1 MNKFSIAAGGKCSV
15 QGYFARYNSIMNI
28 LRFTFK
34 FSLLVVFLLPAIPSY
49 ALDLPALIREVETQ
63 YQGESSHALVVM
75 EIQTAHWKRSLKLES
90 WSQGR
95 DMFLARIQSPVKEK
109 GVATLKV
116 DKEVW
121 NYLPKVDRVMKIP
134 PSMMGGAWMGSHLTN
149 DDLVKANRIDQ
160 DYTFNLLEEDDQGWL
175 IEALPKPDAPV
186 VWGKL
191 VYRVNRTPLLPV
203 RISYFDEEMIEVR
216 QLHFDRVQQIGERW
230 IPMRMR
236 IKPLEKDEQTLL
248 EYLEI
253 EFDQTLSP
261 NLFSVRSLKRR

>member
-1 MNKFSIAAGGKCSV
+1 MTIQKIPLILLLSVVLIA
-15 QGYFARYNSIMNI
+15 
-28 LRFTFK
+28 
-34 FSLLVVFLLPAIPSY
+34 PAVPSY

-63 YQGESSHALVVM
+63 YQGNSSHAQVIM
-75 EIQTAHWKRSLKLES
+75 EIQTVFWTRSLKLES

-95 DMFLARIQSPVKEK
+95 DRFLARIEAPIKEK

-116 DKEVW
+116 DNEVW

-160 DYTFNLLEEDDQGWL
+160 DYTFKLLKEDERGWL

-191 VYRVNRTPLLPV
+191 IYRVNRTPLVPV
-203 RISYFDEEMIEVR
+203 TISYFDEEMIEVR
-216 QLHFDRVQQIGERW
+216 QIHFDHVEKIGKRW
-230 IPMRMR
+230 IPMRML
-236 IKPLEKDEQTLL
+236 IKPLEKEEQTLL
-248 EYLEI
+248 EYSEI
-253 EFDQTLSP
+253 EFDLSLP
-261 NLFSVRSLKRR
+261 KALFSVRTLKRK